1 MLILLINGMRVN
13 LPADMQ
19 EDFYASNPFF
29 TKKGE
34 WTLDIDIDLHDPQ
47 NAIVYKSINRLDVRT
62 HPTNRTAVLFN
73 ADRLILHGT
82 EVIDSIDENK
92 AKIQLVG
99 GNSELNYLG
108 GTSRHIQDV
117 DMGIMNLGNTEQ
129 EMLDKAVASWGGS
142 YPEWEWVCLPVCSK
156 NETTHKDL
164 NVIDNFTLD
173 DDETY
178 YGANIP
184 RIHFSGGQDFDSA
197 ILDLGNVGDHQHICA
212 LPYVPAF
219 IERLISGLGFK
230 LGSDAIATD
239 ERYKH
244 MIFCSSNTGV
254 AWNCKVPNVL
264 VNDFITDVEAFFNVI
279 FDINEYTRVINIYSI
294 PDFYA
299 QQQTVY
305 IPLRDVIG
313 NIKKD
318 YKDTANN
325 GDDSDDSDND
335 GNDSLNFGSDN
346 LKYNLSDDIANK
358 YDDVSKGLIAACDI
372 IDVTEGSWSNPF
384 SRYNY
389 ADIWKIITG
398 SSTIDADNT
407 DGSGISYK
415 VSVMSL
421 FRQTMFDE
429 QNLYM
434 LRCVIPKSDS
444 EKYGI
449 AAVRPINQFAARE
462 IPDPNA
468 NTLSFNIIPCKILSS
483 PVYKADDNHHGFQF
497 PFLNPSW
504 PPQGDNNVV
513 FGNPNTFSYAD
524 NQLNK
529 YVQDGYKPD
538 EIEDN
543 NGRIEVAFYDGLQ
556 KVTWEDPAMNANHDN
571 LKVPV
576 ATTLNETFLLRE
588 KITDISDKL
597 IAGCRA
603 VNFGYPERTMSILG
617 THGMYA
623 YTYSKNPKI
632 DKTETYTIQFKS
644 EKQLDPRSIFVI
656 GNMKF
661 YCKQLKYSLTNHGMS
676 QIIEGTFYKMTGNE
690 LSGSTFTVTIILGT
704 DVTTDNALTEIEE
717 GSAFTAKFVK
727 GVHDTPN
734 VSVKMGDEYITA
746 GAWYPESFTVY
757 ISNVTG
763 NIEITAE

>member
-1 MLILLINGMRVN
+1 MRVN

-34 WTLDIDIDLHDPQ
+34 WTLDIDINLHDPQ
-47 NAIVYKSINRLDVRT
+47 NALAYKSINRIDVRT

-142 YPEWEWVCLPVCSK
+142 YPEWEWVCLPVCIK

-164 NVIDNFTLD
+164 GVIDNRASMSD
-173 DDETY
+173 DTNYICE
-178 YGANIP
+178 NMPHIS
-184 RIHFSGGQDFDSA
+184 FSGGNDFDKAS
-197 ILDLGNVGDHQHICA
+197 IDLGGVGEENKICA
-212 LPYVPAF
+212 MPYVPAF
-219 IERLISGLGFK
+219 IEHLIAGLGFV
-230 LGSDAIATD
+230 LGSDAIKND
-239 ERYKH
+239 DRYKH
-244 MIFCSSNTGV
+244 MIFCTSDFGV
-254 AWNCKVPNVL
+254 AWNKKVPNVL

-279 FDINEYTRVINIYSI
+279 FDINEYTRVINIWSI
-294 PDFYA
+294 PEFYN

-305 IPLRDVIG
+305 VPFRDVIG

-318 YKDTANN
+318 YKDTEND
-325 GDDSDDSDND
+325 GDDSNDSDSSNND
-335 GNDSLNFGSDN
+335 NNTLNFASNTN
-346 LKYNLSDDIANK
+346 LKYNLPDDILYKYDDIA
-358 YDDVSKGLIAACDI
+358 KGLIAACNI
-372 IDVTEGSWSNPF
+372 IDVTGGSWNNPY
-384 SRYNY
+384 SKYNY

-398 SSTIDADNT
+398 NSAIDT
-407 DGSGISYK
+407 DTSDGAGITYQA
-415 VSVMSL
+415 SVMSL

-449 AAVRPINQFAARE
+449 AAIRPINQFSART
-462 IPDPNA
+462 IADPNA
-468 NTLSFNIIPCKILSS
+468 NTLSLNIIPCRVLSS
-483 PVYKADDNHHGFQF
+483 MVYKADDNKHGFQF
-497 PFLNPSW
+497 PILNPSW
-504 PPQGDNNVV
+504 PAHSTLKGT
-513 FGNPNTFSYAD
+513 FGNPNTFSYSD

-529 YVQDGYKPD
+529 YIQDGYD
-538 EIEDN
+538 AESVDDN
-543 NGRIEVAFYDGLQ
+543 DGRIEVAFYDGLQ
-556 KVTWEDPAMNANHDN
+556 NVSWEDPAMNANHDN
-571 LKVPV
+571 LKVPI

-656 GNMKF
+656 GNMRF
-661 YCKQLKYSLTNHGMS
+661 YCEQLKYSLNNHGMS

-757 ISNVTG
+757 ISNVIG